1 MNEKALVFFVLVLIS
16 VGLLTM
22 ASLEF
27 LEEYASPVEKQNLFL
42 SHVGKVVIAFLFFL
56 LFLYL
61 DHRLLFK
68 KRVIAV
74 GYVLSVVMLVLL
86 FFDLPFVE
94 RDLGARRWFNLG
106 YFSFQPS
113 EFVKVY
119 LIIFLS
125 WYIDKHQSEM
135 KKFFT
140 GFLKPL
146 LLVSP
151 ILFLILL
158 EPNLSTFLLLLFTTL
173 FVLYAGETRGSYVLG
188 FLAVLVFLGIL
199 GFKTGLVNH
208 LLEGY
213 QIERLR
219 MFLSGDVSEQVSKA
233 LEGIKN
239 GGILGKGIMLGESKL
254 IVPVITTDF
263 VLAAVGE
270 ELGYIGLAIV
280 LFSFYGLVH
289 TLVKLSAKMY
299 NDLVVRN
306 FIAGFAIL
314 IMLQV
319 MVNVGVVAG
328 LIPVTGMPLP
338 FVSHGGSSMAVSM
351 AGLGIIGNM
360 VLEKGT
366 ERW

>member
-22 ASLEF
+22 ASLEL
-27 LEEYASPVEKQNLFL
+27 LEEYSSPLGKQNLFL
-42 SHVGKVVIAFLFFL
+42 SHLGKVLMAFMFFL

-61 DHRLLFK
+61 DYKLLFK
-68 KRVIAV
+68 KRVIVV
-74 GYVLSVVMLVLL
+74 GYFLSILMLILL
-86 FFDLPFVE
+86 FLDLPFVE
-94 RDLGARRWFNLG
+94 KDLGARRWFNLG

-113 EFVKVY
+113 EFAKVY
-119 LIIFLS
+119 LIVFLS
-125 WYIDKHQSEM
+125 WYIDKHQDEM
-135 KKFFT
+135 KKFFA

-151 ILFLILL
+151 ILFLILM
-158 EPNLSTFLLLLFTTL
+158 EPNLSTFLLLLLTTL
-173 FVLYAGETRGSYVLG
+173 FVLYVGETRGIYVLG
-188 FLAVLVFLGIL
+188 FLALLVLLGVM
-199 GFKTGLVNH
+199 GFKTGFVGH
-208 LLEGY
+208 LLEEY
-213 QIERLR
+213 QFERLK
-219 MFLSGDVSEQVSKA
+219 MFLSGNLSEQVSRA
-233 LEGIKN
+233 LESIKE
-239 GGILGKGIMLGESKL
+239 GGVLGKGIALGESKL
-254 IVPVITTDF
+254 VVPVITTDF
-263 VLAAVGE
+263 ILAAVGE